1 MLELV
6 SSPYDNYGYLAP
18 VRTVFQCP
26 TLGTLYV
33 VVKTMLKGEKKF
45 VAIPLK
51 DQREPPHGFTVI
63 PLQPK
68 VALCP
73 HGLWTNEKFSQT
85 WKMWNKNSRPKH
97 EKAER
102 EVHLTRDSGH
112 LVEQWRIQFHST
124 GSGSCSVRERH
135 RKAPRVRKTARG
147 GYLKYLHD
155 DLHEDYYVRELKQ
168 FYQTEFV
175 KTLLDST
182 TKRISEQLARERETQ
197 RLDLKKRVLQST
209 LSAHA
214 HVFTPA

>member
-1 MLELV
+1 MSDISLAYSMLKLV
-6 SSPYDNYGYLAP
+6 SSPYDNFDYLTP
-18 VRTVFQCP
+18 DRTVFQCE
-26 TLGTLYV
+26 TLDTLYV

-73 HGLWTNEKFSQT
+73 HGLWTNGKFYQT
-85 WKMWNKNSRPKH
+85 WKKWNKNCRPMH
-97 EKAER
+97 ERKKVTHVE
-102 EVHLTRDSGH
+102 HLTRDNGA
-112 LVEQWRIQFHST
+112 LVEQWLTRYHHSR
-124 GSGSCSVRERH
+124 GKDSSSERERRH
-135 RKAPRVRKTARG
+135 KAPRVRKTARG

-155 DLHEDYYVRELKQ
+155 YLREDYYVRGLKQ

-197 RLDLKKRVLQST
+197 RLD
-209 LSAHA
+209 
-214 HVFTPA
+214 

>member
-1 MLELV
+1 MV
-6 SSPYDNYGYLAP
+6 CK
-18 VRTVFQCP
+18 CP
-26 TLGTLYV
+26 TLGTLYM
-33 VVKTMLKGEKKF
+33 VVKTMHKDEEKI

-51 DQREPPHGFTVI
+51 DQSEPPHGFTVI

-73 HGLWTNEKFSQT
+73 HGLWTNGTFYQP
-85 WKMWNKNSRPKH
+85 WKKWNKNSRPKH

-102 EVHLTRDSGH
+102 EVHLTRDNGH

-124 GSGSCSVRERH
+124 GSGSCSVRERR
-135 RKAPRVRKTARG
+135 RKALRVHKTERG
-147 GYLKYLHD
+147 GEHD
-155 DLHEDYYVRELKQ
+155 EDYYVRGLKQ

-209 LSAHA
+209 LSARA